1 MSVKN
6 RSFNVGRQSEQL
18 MNEELF
24 RLFESIRPLLLD
36 ALEGKDGPES
46 QTQGSLWLDQAKNEL
61 KSYDKE
67 HDTWKTIF
75 NDKFRITGELLDEIA
90 PANPVKGQ
98 LWISQGMLWYFT
110 GQTWQS
116 VKAFDPSESE
126 VYYSSFEDFL
136 LLSPMQ
142 EQANK
147 VVDNDDVGN
156 PIGLVA
162 KSQYLTPSLKT
173 GRFYID
179 HVHKV
184 DYEAMNQIAFQYPSS
199 ITDVSV
205 PTWIHVNP
213 GRLTE
218 IRKRIIRIHK
228 DLSSIDLPTERTEF
242 YGYMKDS
249 PFGHLLRPV
258 VNGDETKG
266 DYYVRPEGIMLT
278 FNTMEKFDYLLAI
291 TYEFSWI
298 KTSGVLRRTD
308 SRTDE
313 ANFYVGDFSG
323 PVNVFIEGFDI
334 ENDLFYHDAESKT
347 INIEREQLENDV
359 EVSVMKTFKN
369 EYGVIQKRSLSGEGI
384 IRMRKDFTNPL
395 VIVNGL
401 AHHLAHGGISMDNE
415 VILVKNAR
423 QGMTYSIIEL
433 EYDDENLFYEAGIVN
448 EIDSEGN
455 AFIHVTD
462 FVYNIPE
469 SHGISLFV
477 DGLLVKKEEVIRDY
491 ANNRIYVNG
500 LSEGQEYV
508 LLHDKN
514 HMLLFEEST
523 GRAIGTGKCDE
534 SLLFMNGYLL
544 CNDTAVVTLDPEEDF
559 YDTAVYGEIK
569 QFVSTVDG
577 VTTRTYK
584 EWNNFTK
591 EWVEVNPTI
600 ASHLD
605 GICFSYENAITAII
619 IKIPYTDEDEF
630 DCYAYN
636 FAHTIENPL
645 VIKSKQWD
653 VLYDGV
659 FVPVEE
665 FFVPATNTLQVYLN
679 GVRLHSNREDPVY
692 FGYQESD
699 LGDGFYLP
707 DPFKNL
713 SQATKDQAILI
724 QNDAKAGFINRKEAI
739 RRLDELSESSGEEIP
754 VLFEGLITYVLER
767 PEKGAT
773 KSSERILL
781 NKKHVL
787 NTPNVYRSPISLYPG
802 WVTIYVNG
810 IRMPAESFFILDNY
824 TIKFKDPITKLIG
837 HESNFPVRTE
847 IKDNDPTE
855 LIEMPFERDDVI
867 LIEVRQNY
875 DKQEKT
881 YTIYKPDNQEIN
893 VMENNIPPNILE
905 ANDEIL
911 IYINGLFT
919 GYKHNVD
926 YRKDRAKG
934 VITLMNDQ
942 YSRLINYDP
951 LYTYLE
957 TEPKKMAAWE
967 LRHGKPYVPKVQN
980 VITLEWR

>member
-1 MSVKN
+1 MSIKN

-18 MNEELF
+18 MNEELY

-36 ALEGKDGPES
+36 AVAGKDGPET

-61 KSYDKE
+61 KAYDREK
-67 HDTWKTIF
+67 DKWNMVF
-75 NDKFRITGELLDEIA
+75 DDKFRVTGELLDEIA

-98 LWISQGMLWYFT
+98 LWINQGMLWYFT

-156 PIGLVA
+156 PIGLVQ
-162 KSQYLTPSLKT
+162 KSQYMTPSLKT
-173 GRFYID
+173 GRFYVD

-184 DYEAMNQIAFQYPSS
+184 DYEAMNQVAFQYPAS

-205 PTWIHVNP
+205 PSWIHVNP

-218 IRKRIIRIHK
+218 IRKRFVRIHK

-242 YGYMKDS
+242 YGYMKHS
-249 PFGHLLRPV
+249 PNGHLLRPV
-258 VNGDETKG
+258 VGGDETKG

-278 FNTMEKFDYLLAI
+278 YDAMEKFDYLLAI

-298 KTSGVLRRTD
+298 QTSGVLRKKD
-308 SRTDE
+308 SRTNE

-323 PVNVFIEGFDI
+323 PVNVFLEGFDI
-334 ENDLFYHDAESKT
+334 ENDLFYHNAESKT
-347 INIEREQLENDV
+347 INVDRDQLENDI

-384 IRMRKDFTNPL
+384 VRMRKDFTNPL

-401 AHHLAHGGISMDNE
+401 AHHPAHGGVEINQE
-415 VILVKNAR
+415 VVTIKNAR
-423 QGMTYSIIEL
+423 RGMTYSIIEL

-448 EIDSEGN
+448 QADDDGN

-462 FVYNIPE
+462 FVYEIPE
-469 SHGISLFV
+469 SHGIILFV
-477 DGLLVKKEEVIRDY
+477 DGLLVKKEEIVRDY
-491 ANNRIYVNG
+491 ANNRIVING
-500 LSEGQEYV
+500 LTEGQEYV
-508 LLHDKN
+508 LLHDKD
-514 HMLLFEEST
+514 HMLMFEEAT
-523 GRAIGTGKCDE
+523 GRAIGTGKFDE

-544 CNDTAVVTLDPEEDF
+544 CNDTAIVTLDAEEDF

-569 QFVSTVDG
+569 QFVRTIDG

-591 EWVEVNPTI
+591 EWVECSPLI
-600 ASHLD
+600 SGQLD
-605 GICFSYENAITAII
+605 LICFSYEHAINAIV
-619 IKIPYTDEDEF
+619 IKLPYTDDDEF
-630 DCYAYN
+630 DCYAYS

-665 FFVPATNTLQVYLN
+665 YFVPATNTLQVYLN
-679 GVRLHSNREDPVY
+679 GVRLHSNRENGTF

-699 LGDGFYLP
+699 LGEGFFLN
-707 DPFKNL
+707 DPFSNL
-713 SQATKDQAILI
+713 SPATKAAAVAI
-724 QNDAKAGFINRKEAI
+724 QDDARAANINRKEALA
-739 RRLDELSESSGEEIP
+739 RLHALEESSGERIP
-754 VLFEGLITYVLER
+754 IPYSGLITYILER

-773 KSSERILL
+773 RASERVLL
-781 NKKHVL
+781 TKNHVL
-787 NTPNVYRSPISLYPG
+787 NSPNVYRSPISLYPG

-810 IRMPAESFFILDNY
+810 IRMPYNSYFILDNY
-824 TIKFKDPITKLIG
+824 TIKFKDPVNKLIG

-847 IKDNDPTE
+847 IKKDDPTD
-855 LIEMPFERDDVI
+855 LIEMAFKKEDVI
-867 LIEVRQNY
+867 LVEVRQNY
-875 DKQEKT
+875 DKQERT
-881 YTIYKPDNQEIN
+881 YRIYKPDNHEIN
-893 VMENNIPPNILE
+893 VAENNLPPSILE

-934 VITLMNDQ
+934 VITLINDQ

-951 LYTYLE
+951 LYSFLE
-957 TEPKKMAAWE
+957 TDPKKMAE
-967 LRHGKPYVPKVQN
+967 YQLRYGSLRTPQVEN
-980 VITLEWR
+980 VVTLEWR